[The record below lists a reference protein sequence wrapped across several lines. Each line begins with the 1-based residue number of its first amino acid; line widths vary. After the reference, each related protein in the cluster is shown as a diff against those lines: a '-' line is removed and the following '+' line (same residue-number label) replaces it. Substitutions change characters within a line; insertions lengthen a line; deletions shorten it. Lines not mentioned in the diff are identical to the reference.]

1 MKRKPKRRDT
11 WLRYEAEKKAIAARG
26 LSNAEYEKAV
36 RRSHEKESSSHLS
49 RLWRPGQMA
58 SEESNRRNQHGIYF

>member
-11 WLRYEAEKKAIAARG
+11 WRRYEAEKKAIAACG

-36 RRSHEKESSSHLS
+36 RQLTRKRKL
-49 RLWRPGQMA
+49 
-58 SEESNRRNQHGIYF
+58 

>member
-36 RRSHEKESSSHLS
+36 RQLTRKRKL
-49 RLWRPGQMA
+49 
-58 SEESNRRNQHGIYF
+58 

>member
-11 WLRYEAEKKAIAARG
+11 WRQYEAEKKAIAARG

-36 RRSHEKESSSHLS
+36 RQLTRKRKL
-49 RLWRPGQMA
+49 
-58 SEESNRRNQHGIYF
+58 